1 MHFDPQNYHL
11 LPMLT
16 GMVRDEGGELRWPL
30 IIGSIISAGAI
41 AVGGFV
47 VSVGNEVSA
56 IAARQRIVM
65 ERLDKLETANHPA
78 TTKRYTSDD
87 AARDQDIMR
96 RALREVLEDIRKDI
110 GEVNARMQRFED
122 RLRK

>member
-1 MHFDPQNYHL
+1 MHLDPQNYQF
-11 LPMLT
+11 LPMLG
-16 GMVRDEGGELRWPL
+16 GMVRDDAGELRWPL

-41 AVGGFV
+41 AVGGFL

-56 IAARQRIVM
+56 IGARQPIIM

-87 AARDQDIMR
+87 DARDQEIMR